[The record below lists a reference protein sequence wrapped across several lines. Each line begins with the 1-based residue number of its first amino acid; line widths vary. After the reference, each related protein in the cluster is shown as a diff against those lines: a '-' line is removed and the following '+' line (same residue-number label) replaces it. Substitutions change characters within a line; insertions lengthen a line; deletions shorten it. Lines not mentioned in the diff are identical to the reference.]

1 MQFWGTY
8 QGYRQSSH
16 ALNWQMKRTFYYP
29 NADLNGQDS
38 QSHRISPIEYMED
51 GKKIQPEGE
60 EK

>member
-1 MQFWGTY
+1 
-8 QGYRQSSH
+8 
-16 ALNWQMKRTFYYP
+16 MKRTFYYP